1 MLRPQGSRC
10 DWSTFCFLLFIFL
23 LWYWPCSHLSWL
35 FGVVVAV
42 AVVGGIYCRR
52 VAVCLAMAGT
62 VAI

>member
-42 AVVGGIYCRR
+42 AVVGGGRGVSIA
-52 VAVCLAMAGT
+52 AV
-62 VAI
+62 